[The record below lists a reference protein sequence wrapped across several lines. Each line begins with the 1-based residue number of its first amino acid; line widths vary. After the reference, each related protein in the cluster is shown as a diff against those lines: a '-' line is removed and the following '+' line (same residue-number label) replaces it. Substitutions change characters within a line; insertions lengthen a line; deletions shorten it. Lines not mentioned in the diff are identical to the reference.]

1 MQKIRYLRLFVSTK
15 SVYLIL
21 YYPAVSDS
29 GAKLSKSFE
38 KMIIEVLI
46 LYMVIPGKIILSS
59 WAGSECTVSSDTVR
73 TSDTGA

>member
-46 LYMVIPGKIILSS
+46 LYMVIPGKINFTQL
-59 WAGSECTVSSDTVR
+59 GRFGMHGEQ
-73 TSDTGA
+73 